1 MRYLLRRIVFYLV
14 ALWAAVTIN
23 FAIPRLMPGNP
34 AEAIYAQHAQA
45 LKDNPYAL
53 QAIEASLGISN
64 DPMPIQYLHY
74 LGDLLHGNLGLS
86 FTLYPAKVST
96 LIASALPWTIFLVG
110 LAALIS
116 FVLGTGLGVLV
127 AWRRGGFLDSLLP
140 PLTLLTSSFPYFFL
154 AMLLL
159 FILGVQLQWFP
170 SSHSYTVGTT
180 PSFSFSFIGDA
191 LAHAILP
198 ALSIVVVTIGGWLL
212 GMRNVMINTLSEDYI
227 TMAQAKGLTD
237 RRVMLAYAA
246 RNALL
251 PQITGFAI
259 SLGLLV
265 GGQIVVEIVFS
276 YQGVGYLFA
285 NALTSEDYPL
295 IQALLLVITVAVL
308 VANFVADLVYA
319 RLDPRVRSS

>member
-1 MRYLLRRIVFYLV
+1 MHFLLRRIIFYLV
-14 ALWAAVTIN
+14 ALWAAITLN

-34 AEAIYAQHAQA
+34 AEAIYAQHAMA
-45 LKDNPYAL
+45 LKDNPNAL
-53 QAIEASLGISN
+53 RAIETSLGLSN
-64 DPMPIQYLHY
+64 DPMPIQYVHY

-86 FTLYPAKVST
+86 FSLYPATVSSV
-96 LIASALPWTIFLVG
+96 IGAALPWTLFLVG

-116 FVLGTGLGVLV
+116 FFLGTGLGVLA
-127 AWRRGGFLDSLLP
+127 AWRRGGFLDSVLP

-159 FILGVQLQWFP
+159 YVLGVQLQWFP
-170 SSHSYTVGTT
+170 TSHSYTVGTV
-180 PSFSFSFIGDA
+180 PNFSLSFIGDA
-191 LAHAILP
+191 LAHAIMP
-198 ALSIVVVTIGGWLL
+198 ALAIVVVTIGGWLL

-251 PQITGFAI
+251 PQITGFAV
-259 SLGLLV
+259 SLGLLI
-265 GGQIVVEIVFS
+265 GGQVVVEIVFS
-276 YQGVGYLFA
+276 YQGVGFLFA

-295 IQALLLVITVAVL
+295 IQALLLVITIGVL